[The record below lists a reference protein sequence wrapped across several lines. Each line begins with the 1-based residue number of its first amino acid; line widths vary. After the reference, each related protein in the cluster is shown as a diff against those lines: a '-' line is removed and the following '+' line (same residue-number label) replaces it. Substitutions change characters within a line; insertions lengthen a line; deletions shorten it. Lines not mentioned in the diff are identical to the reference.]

1 MKLSHPIAIK
11 SVALLGAAAI
21 TAWMRTLDYRFA
33 LDAPSAH
40 PEALGERGLY
50 LFWHETLLLPAYA
63 QVREGFAVLVSTHR
77 DGELIAQTI
86 RLLGGR
92 AIRGSSTRGGVAAV
106 KAMLRDRRSRH
117 LAITPDG
124 PRGPRRVVQD
134 GAIYLASRGQLP
146 VIPVG
151 YAVST
156 AWRAPSWDRMILPR
170 PGAAVRA
177 VAGAPIRV
185 PPAAGREELEM
196 YRTRVQ
202 EVMDDVQ
209 ARAEALAARR
219 AVGPSLLTLRQVRR
233 GGPDGP

>member
-11 SVALLGAAAI
+11 SAALLGAGVI

-33 LDAPSAH
+33 LDDPSAH
-40 PEALGERGLY
+40 PEALGERGVY

-63 QVREGFAVLVSTHR
+63 QVRDGFTVLVSTHR

-92 AIRGSSTRGGVAAV
+92 AIRGSSTRGGTAGVIG
-106 KAMLRDRRSRH
+106 MLRDRHARH

-124 PRGPRRVVQD
+124 PCGPRRVIQG
-134 GAIYLASRGQLP
+134 GAIYLASRGRMPL
-146 VIPVG
+146 VPVG
-151 YAVST
+151 YAVSA
-156 AWRAPSWDRMILPR
+156 AWRVPSWDRMLLPK
-170 PGAAVRA
+170 PGAAARV

-185 PPAAGREELEM
+185 PADATWEDLEM
-196 YRTRVQ
+196 YRQRVQ
-202 EVMDDVQ
+202 DAMDDVQ
-209 ARAEALAARR
+209 ARAEDLATRR

-233 GGPDGP
+233 SGE